1 MSLDKMLVLFSLPG
15 KKPNS
20 FRMANLPQKGAAPVD
35 WKNEA
40 GPIRKFLNDISVT
53 EIMINRYDR
62 VFVERKGVIEE
73 TEGKF
78 DNPDHFMRFVLALAV
93 SVGRE
98 LNRRN
103 PFLDAKLADG
113 SRINI
118 VVPPIS
124 IEGPAITIRKFS
136 PVMIH
141 YNNLIH
147 HGAFDEKMLY
157 FLNQAVLTRQ
167 NIVVSGGTGS
177 GKTTLLNL
185 LSQFIPARERI
196 VTIEDTCELQL
207 SVKNQVKMECRSSVG
222 EVQFDIK
229 DLLKNSL
236 RMRPDRIIIGEVRG
250 GEAMD
255 MLVAMNT
262 GHDGSMSTLHANSA
276 HDALRRIEAMVL
288 RGANDIPVSSVRQD
302 IASTINIIV
311 QAARA
316 NDGTRRI
323 VEIVEVLENVG
334 EQYRTERIFEFDPGT
349 NAFKST
355 GYIPRFVTNGK
366 NPKLKLSPEF
376 FNPEHKIKLT
386 G

>member
-1 MSLDKMLVLFSLPG
+1 
-15 KKPNS
+15 
-20 FRMANLPQKGAAPVD
+20 MANLPQKNAPPAD
-35 WKNEA
+35 WKSEA

-53 EIMINRYDR
+53 EIMVNRWDK
-62 VFVERKGVIEE
+62 VFIERKGIIEE

-78 DNPDHFMRFVLALAV
+78 DNLEHYTRFVQALAV

-103 PFLDAKLADG
+103 PFLDAKLSDG

-118 VVPPIS
+118 VAPPIAVES
-124 IEGPAITIRKFS
+124 PSVTIRKFS
-136 PVMIH
+136 PAMIH
-141 YNNLIH
+141 YNNLIL
-147 HGAFDEKMLY
+147 HGAFDEKVLY
-157 FLNQAVLTRQ
+157 FLNQAVLARQ

-185 LSQFIPARERI
+185 MSQFIPLKERI

-207 SVKNQVKMECRSSVG
+207 SVKNIVKLECRSSVG
-222 EVQFDIK
+222 DVQFDMK
-229 DLLKNSL
+229 DLLKNAL

-250 GEAMD
+250 PEAMD
-255 MLVAMNT
+255 MLIAMNT

-276 HDALRRIEAMVL
+276 PDALRRIEAMVL
-288 RGANDIPVSSVRQD
+288 RGTNDIPVSSVRQD

-311 QAARA
+311 QAARQ
-316 NDGTRRI
+316 NDGTRRVI
-323 VEIVEVLENVG
+323 EIVEVLENVG
-334 EQYRTERIFEFDPGT
+334 DTYRTERIFEYDPVEG
-349 NAFKST
+349 FRST
-355 GYIPRFVTNGK
+355 GYVPRFAENLVK
-366 NPKLKLSPEF
+366 NPKVKFSLDF

>member
-1 MSLDKMLVLFSLPG
+1 
-15 KKPNS
+15 
-20 FRMANLPQKGAAPVD
+20 MANLPLKNTPAID

-53 EIMINRYDR
+53 EIMVNRYDKI
-62 VFVERKGVIEE
+62 FVERKGIIEE

-78 DNPDHFMRFVLALAV
+78 DNNDHYIRFVQALAV
-93 SVGRE
+93 NVGRE

-103 PFLDAKLADG
+103 PFLDAKLSDG

-118 VVPPIS
+118 VIPPIS
-124 IEGPAITIRKFS
+124 VEAPSVTIRKFS

-147 HGAFDEKMLY
+147 HGAFDEKILY
-157 FLNQAVLTRQ
+157 FLNQAVLARQ
-167 NIVVSGGTGS
+167 NIIISGGTGS

-185 LSQFIPARERI
+185 MSQFIPIKERI

-207 SVKNQVKMECRSSVG
+207 SVKNIVKMECRSSVG
-222 EVQFDIK
+222 DVQFDIK
-229 DLLKNSL
+229 DLLRNAL

-250 GEAMD
+250 PEAMD

-276 HDALRRIEAMVL
+276 HDALRRIEAMIL
-288 RGANDIPVSSVRQD
+288 RGANDSPVSSIRQD

-311 QAARA
+311 QAARSH
-316 NDGTRRI
+316 DGTRRI
-323 VEIVEVLENVG
+323 TEIVEVAGKVDDE
-334 EQYRTERIFEFDPGT
+334 YKTERIFEFDHQAG
-349 NAFKST
+349 FRST
-355 GYIPRFVTNGK
+355 GYLPRFVEN
-366 NPKLKLSPEF
+366 NQNQRLKISPDF
-376 FNPEHKIKLT
+376 FNPDHKIKLT

>member
-1 MSLDKMLVLFSLPG
+1 
-15 KKPNS
+15 
-20 FRMANLPQKGAAPVD
+20 
-35 WKNEA
+35 
-40 GPIRKFLNDISVT
+40 
-53 EIMINRYDR
+53 
-62 VFVERKGVIEE
+62 
-73 TEGKF
+73 
-78 DNPDHFMRFVLALAV
+78 
-93 SVGRE
+93 
-98 LNRRN
+98 
-103 PFLDAKLADG
+103 
-113 SRINI
+113 
-118 VVPPIS
+118 
-124 IEGPAITIRKFS
+124 
-136 PVMIH
+136 
-141 YNNLIH
+141 
-147 HGAFDEKMLY
+147 MLY
-157 FLNQAVLTRQ
+157 FLNQAVLARL
-167 NIVVSGGTGS
+167 NIVVSGGTGA

-288 RGANDIPVSSVRQD
+288 RGANDVPVSSVRQD

-316 NDGTRRI
+316 HDGTRRI

-334 EQYRTERIFEFDPGT
+334 ESYRTERIFEFVPDKG
-349 NAFKST
+349 FRST
-355 GYIPRFVTNGK
+355 GYIPRFITSGK
-366 NPKLKLSPEF
+366 HSKLKLSQEF

-386 G
+386 A

>member
-1 MSLDKMLVLFSLPG
+1 
-15 KKPNS
+15 
-20 FRMANLPQKGAAPVD
+20 MANLPLKNAPQID
-35 WKNEA
+35 WKAEA

-53 EIMINRYDR
+53 EIMVNRFDKI
-62 VFVERKGVIEE
+62 FVERKGIIEE

-78 DNPDHFMRFVLALAV
+78 DNPEHYTRFVQALAV

-103 PFLDAKLADG
+103 PFLDAKLGDG

-118 VVPPIS
+118 VIPPIS
-124 IEGPAITIRKFS
+124 VEAASVTIRKFS

-147 HGAFDEKMLY
+147 HGAFDEKILY
-157 FLNQAVLTRQ
+157 FLNQAVLARQ
-167 NIVVSGGTGS
+167 NIVISGGTGS

-185 LSQFIPARERI
+185 LSQFIPLKERI

-207 SVKNQVKMECRSSVG
+207 SVKNLVKMECRSSVG
-222 EVQFDIK
+222 DVQFDIK
-229 DLLKNSL
+229 DLLRNAL

-250 GEAMD
+250 AEAMD
-255 MLVAMNT
+255 MLIAMNT

-276 HDALRRIEAMVL
+276 HDALRRIEAMIL

-302 IASTINIIV
+302 IASTIDIIV
-311 QAARA
+311 QSARA

-323 VEIVEVLENVG
+323 TEIVEVLAKEG
-334 EQYRTERIFEFDPGT
+334 DEYKTERIFEHDPIHG
-349 NAFKST
+349 FRST
-355 GYIPRFVTNGK
+355 GHLPKFVAFNRDQR
-366 NPKLKLSPEF
+366 LKINPEF
-376 FNPEHKIKLT
+376 FNPEHKIKIT

>member
-1 MSLDKMLVLFSLPG
+1 
-15 KKPNS
+15 
-20 FRMANLPQKGAAPVD
+20 MANIPPKASAPVD
-35 WKNEA
+35 WKTEA
-40 GPIRKFLNDISVT
+40 GPIRKFLNDITVT
-53 EIMINRYDR
+53 EIMINRYDKI
-62 VFVERKGVIEE
+62 FIERKGMIEE

-78 DNPDHFMRFVLALAV
+78 DNQEHFVRFVSALAV

-103 PFLDAKLADG
+103 PFLDAKLLDG

-118 VVPPIS
+118 VAPPIS
-124 IEGPAITIRKFS
+124 IDSPAVTIRKFS

-157 FLNQAVLTRQ
+157 FLNQAVAARQ
-167 NIVVSGGTGS
+167 NIIVSGGTGS

-185 LSQFIPARERI
+185 LSQFIPSRERI

-222 EVQFDIK
+222 EVQFEIK

-255 MLVAMNT
+255 MLNAMNT

-288 RGANDIPVSSVRQD
+288 RGANDIPISSIRQD
-302 IASTINIIV
+302 ISSTINLIV

-316 NDGTRRI
+316 SDGTRRI
-323 VEIVEVLENVG
+323 VEIAEVLSNVDD
-334 EQYRTERIFEFDPGT
+334 QYRTEKVFEFDPTQG
-349 NAFKST
+349 FRST
-355 GYIPRFVTNGK
+355 GYLPRFVTSGK
-366 NPKLKLSPEF
+366 YPKLKLSPEF
-376 FNPEHKIKLT
+376 FSPDHKIKLT

>member
-1 MSLDKMLVLFSLPG
+1 
-15 KKPNS
+15 
-20 FRMANLPQKGAAPVD
+20 MANLPPKAAPPPD

-53 EIMINRYDR
+53 EIMVNRYDKI
-62 VFVERKGVIEE
+62 FVERKGIIEE

-78 DNPDHFMRFVLALAV
+78 DNPEHYARFVQALAV
-93 SVGRE
+93 NVGRE

-118 VVPPIS
+118 VIPPIS
-124 IEGPAITIRKFS
+124 VENPSVTIRKFS

-147 HGAFDEKMLY
+147 HGAFDEKILY
-157 FLNQAVLTRQ
+157 FLNQAVLARQ
-167 NIVVSGGTGS
+167 NIVISGGTGS

-185 LSQFIPARERI
+185 MSQFIPAKERI

-207 SVKNQVKMECRSSVG
+207 SVKNIVKLECRSSVG
-222 EVQFDIK
+222 DVQFDIK
-229 DLLKNSL
+229 DLLRNAL

-250 GEAMD
+250 PEAMD
-255 MLVAMNT
+255 MLIAMNT

-276 HDALRRIEAMVL
+276 HDALRRIEAMIL

-302 IASTINIIV
+302 IASTINLIV
-311 QAARA
+311 QSARSH
-316 NDGTRRI
+316 DGTRRI
-323 VEIVEVLENVG
+323 TEIVEVIEKIG
-334 EQYRTERIFEFDPGT
+334 DEYKTERIFEFDTKMG
-349 NAFKST
+349 FKST
-355 GYIPRFVTNGK
+355 GHMPRFAMNSQNQRIK
-366 NPKLKLSPEF
+366 FSPDF

>member
-1 MSLDKMLVLFSLPG
+1 
-15 KKPNS
+15 
-20 FRMANLPQKGAAPVD
+20 MANLPQKGAAPLD

-78 DNPDHFMRFVLALAV
+78 DNPEHFMRFVMALAV

-124 IEGPAITIRKFS
+124 IEAPAVTIRKFS

-157 FLNQAVLTRQ
+157 FLNQAVLTRL

-250 GEAMD
+250 GEALD

-288 RGANDIPVSSVRQD
+288 RGANDVPVSSVRQD

-316 NDGTRRI
+316 HDGTRRI

-334 EQYRTERIFEFDPGT
+334 ESYRTERIFEFVPDKG
-349 NAFKST
+349 FRST
-355 GYIPRFVTNGK
+355 GYIPKFVTSGK
-366 NPKLKLSPEF
+366 HPKLKLSPDF

-386 G
+386 A

>member
-1 MSLDKMLVLFSLPG
+1 
-15 KKPNS
+15 
-20 FRMANLPQKGAAPVD
+20 MANLPNKGATPTD
-35 WKNEA
+35 WRNEA

-53 EIMINRYDR
+53 EIMVNRYDKI
-62 VFVERKGVIEE
+62 FVERKGIIEE

-78 DNPDHFMRFVLALAV
+78 DNADHLIRLVQALAV
-93 SVGRE
+93 NVGRE

-103 PFLDAKLADG
+103 PFLDAKMSDG
-113 SRINI
+113 SRVNI
-118 VVPPIS
+118 VIPPIS
-124 IEGPAITIRKFS
+124 IDSPAITIRKFS

-147 HGAFDEKMLY
+147 HGAFDEKVLY
-157 FLNQAVLTRQ
+157 FLNQAVLARQ
-167 NIVVSGGTGS
+167 NIVISGGTGS

-185 LSQFIPARERI
+185 MSQFIPTKERI

-207 SVKNQVKMECRSSVG
+207 SVKNLVKMECRSSVG

-229 DLLKNSL
+229 DLLKNAL

-250 GEAMD
+250 PEAMD

-276 HDALRRIEAMVL
+276 YDALRRIEAMIL
-288 RGANDIPVSSVRQD
+288 RGESDVPVSSVRQD
-302 IASTINIIV
+302 ISSTINLIV
-311 QAARA
+311 QASRS
-316 NDGTRRI
+316 NDGTRRVI
-323 VEIVEVLENVG
+323 EIAEVLPNEG
-334 EQYRTERIFEFDPGT
+334 EQYRTECIFEFDLQYG
-349 NAFKST
+349 FRST
-355 GYIPRFVTNGK
+355 GYTPKFAQNSK
-366 NPKLKLSPEF
+366 NPKIKFSADF